1 MSEKPA
7 DVFLGVIDFF
17 GILVPGIS
25 LLILQ
30 GSTLAHLAAISVP
43 QAQNWWDWVPALV
56 AAYVVGHFLLGLGVP
71 LNRLASLVFPE
82 SKDRFFQ
89 AVREDVP
96 LPPNVTRTRSHARQ
110 VEPPLE
116 RVPLRH
122 VPGRERVEH
131 RGHVLHAQHEV
142 VHARR
147 FPHRAHAAF
156 AAPVAVPTTNPVR

>member
-96 LPPNVTRTRSHARQ
+96 LPPNVTRNAPMCSMQRSLSFGSRARVRSQ
-110 VEPPLE
+110 RSSDRQLSTSC
-116 RVPLRH
+116 
-122 VPGRERVEH
+122 
-131 RGHVLHAQHEV
+131 
-142 VHARR
+142 
-147 FPHRAHAAF
+147 F
-156 AAPVAVPTTNPVR
+156 AA